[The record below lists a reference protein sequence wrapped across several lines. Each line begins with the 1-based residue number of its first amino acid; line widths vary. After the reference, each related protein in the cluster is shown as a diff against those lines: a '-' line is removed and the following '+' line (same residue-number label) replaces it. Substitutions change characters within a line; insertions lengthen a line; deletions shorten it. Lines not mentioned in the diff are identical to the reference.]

1 MYRCPACGGAKLV
14 WDHMSGYVVCSL
26 CGTVVDVIYHE
37 GPGREEAGQYWTG
50 EPAGGAPRHSHAPAS
65 KRRSVQAIIASPE
78 PINNHEE
85 VAVSVYM
92 AALKAGLP
100 ARRALRLARKA
111 SGLSVR
117 SIKSALAR
125 YKA

>member
-1 MYRCPACGGAKLV
+1 MYRCPACGSAKLV

-26 CGTVVDVIYHE
+26 CGTVVDVIIHE
-37 GPGREEAGQYWTG
+37 GPGRSDADQYWAPESVGNVTG
-50 EPAGGAPRHSHAPAS
+50 QRQAHPPR
-65 KRRSVQAIIASPE
+65 RRSMNTILASPE
-78 PINNHEE
+78 PVNDHEE

>member
-1 MYRCPACGGAKLV
+1 MYRCPACGSVKLV

-26 CGTVVDVIYHE
+26 CGTVVDVIFHE
-37 GPGREEAGQYWTG
+37 GPGRSDADQYWAPEPLVSVTG
-50 EPAGGAPRHSHAPAS
+50 REQSRTLR
-65 KRRSVQAIIASPE
+65 RRSMSTILASPE
-78 PINNHEE
+78 PANDYEE

-92 AALKAGLP
+92 AALKAGLS

-111 SGLSVR
+111 SGLPVR